1 MGKYTVRKEKKRKQ
15 GDVVY
20 LHLGQDTVIR
30 TKDIIGIFDL
40 DITTI
45 SKHTRN
51 FLTKGEKDGCV
62 VNVTYELPK
71 SFILCKGKKKNQKK
85 VYISQL
91 STATLLRRRN
101 DLLEKK

>member
-1 MGKYTVRKEKKRKQ
+1 M
-15 GDVVY
+15 VY
-20 LHLGQDTVIR
+20 LHLGQDTVVR

-40 DITTI
+40 DITTV

-62 VNVTYELPK
+62 INVTYELPK
-71 SFILCKGKKKNQKK
+71 SFILCKDKKKNKNK

-91 STATLLRRRN
+91 STATLLKRRN
-101 DLLEKK
+101 ELPE

>member
-1 MGKYTVRKEKKRKQ
+1 M
-15 GDVVY
+15 Y
-20 LHLGQDTVIR
+20 LHLGQDTVVR

-40 DITTI
+40 DITTV

-51 FLTKGEKDGCV
+51 FLTRGEKDGRV

-71 SFILCKGKKKNQKK
+71 SFILCNNKRKKKNS

-91 STATLLRRRN
+91 STATLLKRRKI
-101 DLLEKK
+101 LPE